1 MNKEEIILEIKKVEL
16 EKLKKNKKKVDHI
29 KKISETSLGTDLD
42 QMRHLIAKLNGDE
55 IAFFYRDWICDTR
68 GIGGGFDD
76 KRKDTPTTLEE
87 STVEELEKLLS
98 SVKKNNIVL

>member
-1 MNKEEIILEIKKVEL
+1 MTKEEIISEIKKIEL
-16 EKLKKNKKKVDHI
+16 KKLKENKKKVDYFKEI
-29 KKISETSLGTDLD
+29 NKTSIGRNRY

-55 IAFFYRDWICDTR
+55 IEFFYRDWICDTD

-87 STVEELEKLLS
+87 FTVDKLEELLS
-98 SVKKNNIVL
+98 DVKKLKIVL

>member
-1 MNKEEIILEIKKVEL
+1 MSKEEIILEIKKVEL
-16 EKLKKNKKKVDHI
+16 EKLKKNEKKVDHI
-29 KKISETSLGTDLD
+29 KKISETSLGTDID

-55 IAFFYRDWICDTR
+55 IEFFYRDWICDMR

-87 STVEELEKLLS
+87 FTVKELEELLT
-98 SVKKNNIVL
+98 SVKNSNIVL